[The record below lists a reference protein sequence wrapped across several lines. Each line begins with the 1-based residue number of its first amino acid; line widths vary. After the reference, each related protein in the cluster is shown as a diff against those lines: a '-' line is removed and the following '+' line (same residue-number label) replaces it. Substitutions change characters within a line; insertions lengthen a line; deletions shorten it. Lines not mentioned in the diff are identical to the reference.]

1 MSVKAIMLLAAMGL
15 LSALPLASQ
24 AHHSHGNYDVRNYTH
39 IEGTVLAVIWLNPH
53 IWLHIETEEGE
64 TWALEGGSI
73 QAVAHGGGWSEG
85 EISSGNRLSARCH
98 AQRDDSNGCLLGYIT
113 LEGEEERVFD

>member
-73 QAVAHGGGWSEG
+73 QAVANGGGWSEG

-98 AQRDDSNGCLLGYIT
+98 AQRDGSNGCLLGYIT